1 MKVYLYIRSIN
12 HYLTK
17 LIINTIH
24 NSAAVLLTHMPE
36 SYAFSTIREMMND
49 TSNNFLLVCQ
59 KDYYSL
65 CKSYAIFVKKILPAH
80 YKVME
85 TCGALDPKEGG
96 LDPIF
101 KRFFTTLLKRNV
113 SIWFIDCKDIVHL

>member
-1 MKVYLYIRSIN
+1 MLYTRSIN
-12 HYLTK
+12 QYLTK
-17 LIINTIH
+17 EIIYTIH
-24 NSAAVLLTHMPE
+24 NAAAVLLTHMPE

-65 CKSYAIFVKKILPAH
+65 CKSYATFVKKILPAH

-85 TCGALDPKEGG
+85 ACGALDPKNGG

-101 KRFFTTLLKRNV
+101 KRFFTTLLKRDV
-113 SIWFIDCKDIVHL
+113 SVCLVDCLQR

>member
-1 MKVYLYIRSIN
+1 
-12 HYLTK
+12 
-17 LIINTIH
+17 
-24 NSAAVLLTHMPE
+24 MPE

-65 CKSYAIFVKKILPAH
+65 CKSYATFVKKILPAH

-85 TCGALDPKEGG
+85 SCGALDPKNGG

-101 KRFFTTLLKRNV
+101 KRFFATLLKRDV
-113 SIWFIDCKDIVHL
+113 SICFIDCKDDTHLLSFTFKLAHLQHSYFFCIGHVTFYGYILG